1 MQSDIIYIYM
11 YNIQSDMYTCTI
23 YNLIQ
28 YIYTI
33 KGDGA
38 AEPDRL
44 KQLDQM
50 LYGPNKVFLMCS

>member
-1 MQSDIIYIYM
+1 M